1 MLTYDYGKDHL
12 KNWLIS
18 EVGFD
23 SRHLGKYEAIMCLG
37 NGYLGIRSATEERYC
52 NEKRNMFV
60 AGTFNKFDEKEVS
73 ELPNCADVT
82 AISLLLNGIPLD
94 LNRAEPREYTRILNL
109 KTAELSRRFIW
120 GTEEIGFIEFES
132 KRFVSMSDLH
142 LIGQKVRIRAVTGDV
157 KLILTS
163 GIDGQQTNSGVQHFS
178 DGDKR
183 AYDKKCLQLVQT
195 TTGSRIDFVINLVHN
210 IYKNGEEIS
219 DSGMVFLDRRKIAVE
234 YEIRLNKDEELI
246 IEKFATVHTSRDRE
260 WLSNEYSLDRICKR
274 TWHEIIEKAKR
285 GYDALFSESADKWE
299 QSVWNKANIEIESK
313 NETDQLTIRF
323 SQYHLAA
330 MTPAHDNRMNIA
342 AKGLTGEGYKGH
354 TFWDTEIFML
364 PYFIWHFPDI
374 ARSLLEHR
382 YLSLSGAH
390 KKARE
395 NGYEG
400 AMFPWESAWL
410 DEGET
415 TPDWGGAD
423 IVTGKPIRI
432 WSGILEQHI
441 TSDIAFGVWNYF
453 CITNDQDFMVKYGYE
468 LIMEAAKFWASRLE
482 WDDKRQKYCIN
493 NVIGPD
499 EYKEHVNNNAYT
511 NYMAHWTLKLAM
523 DSCQELK
530 DKKPDLFDKLDKKLG
545 LEEANRLW
553 KDRINQIY
561 LPSPNADDVIPQDD
575 TYLEKKNV
583 DLTPFKN
590 QKHVGS
596 IFNCYNMDQ
605 INSIQVTKQADV
617 LLLLYLLEDKFDRR
631 IKEACWDYYEP
642 RTLHDSSLSLSTH
655 SILASDLGY
664 KDLAYRL
671 FRMACDID
679 LGPNMKSSD
688 HGIHAASLGGVW
700 QCIVCGFGG
709 LRMLNGK
716 LRINPHLPD
725 EWERL
730 KFNLIWHNDRLRIE
744 ITKHSIEITNETRI
758 NEEISLEVRN
768 EIHILRDR
776 LSLAL

>member
-1 MLTYDYGKDHL
+1 MLTYDYGKGHL

-23 SRHLGKYEAIMCLG
+23 SRYLGKYEAIMSLG
-37 NGYLGIRSATEERYC
+37 NGYLGIRSATEERYS

-60 AGTFNKFDEKEVS
+60 AGTFNRFDEREVS

-82 AISLLLNGIPLD
+82 AISLLVNGIPLD
-94 LNRAEPREYTRILNL
+94 LNKAAPREYTRILNL

-120 GTEEIGFIEFES
+120 GTEETGFIEFES
-132 KRFVSMSDLH
+132 KRFVSLSDLH
-142 LIGQKVRIRAVTGDV
+142 LIGQKIRIRAVSDDV
-157 KLILTS
+157 TLVFTS

-210 IYKNGEEIS
+210 IYKNGEELS
-219 DSGMVFLDRRKIAVE
+219 DIGKVFLDRRQISVE
-234 YEIRLNKDEELI
+234 YEARLNKDEELI
-246 IEKFATVHTSRDRE
+246 VEKFATVHTSRDRE
-260 WLSNEYSLDRICKR
+260 WLSNEYSLDRLRKR
-274 TWHEIIEKAKR
+274 SCTELIEKAKR
-285 GYDALFSESADKWE
+285 GYDTLFSESADKWE
-299 QSVWNKANIEIESK
+299 QNVWNKANIEIKSK
-313 NETDQLTIRF
+313 NDIDQLAIRF
-323 SQYHLAA
+323 SQYHLTA

-364 PYFIWHFPDI
+364 PYFIWHFPVV
-374 ARSLLEHR
+374 ARSLLEYR
-382 YLSLSGAH
+382 YLSLPGAH

-415 TPDWGGAD
+415 TPEWGGVD
-423 IVTGKPIRI
+423 IITGKPIRI

-453 CITNDQDFMVKYGYE
+453 CITNDQDFMDRYGYE
-468 LIMEAAKFWASRLE
+468 LIMDAAKFWASRLE
-482 WDDKRQKYCIN
+482 WDEKRQKYCIN

-523 DSCQELK
+523 DSCKELK
-530 DKKPDLFDKLDKKLG
+530 DKNPDLFEKLDRKLG
-545 LEEANRLW
+545 LQEANRLW
-553 KDRINQIY
+553 KERINLIY
-561 LPSPNADDVIPQDD
+561 LPSPNAADVIPQDD
-575 TYLEKKNV
+575 TYLDKKNV

-596 IFNCYNMDQ
+596 IFSRYNLDQ
-605 INSIQVTKQADV
+605 INDIQVTKQADV
-617 LLLLYLLEDKFDRR
+617 LLLLYLLEDKFNRR
-631 IKEACWDYYEP
+631 TKEACWDYYEP

-688 HGIHAASLGGVW
+688 HGIHAASLGGIW
-700 QCIVCGFGG
+700 QCVACGFGG
-709 LRMLNGK
+709 LRMLNGR
-716 LRINPHLPD
+716 LRIDPHLPD
-725 EWERL
+725 QWESL
-730 KFNLIWHNDRLRIE
+730 KFTVMWHNDRLRIE
-744 ITKHSIEITNETRI
+744 ITRHNIEIINETRT
-758 NEEISLEVRN
+758 NKEIALEVRN
-768 EIHILRDR
+768 ENHILRDK

>member
-1 MLTYDYGKDHL
+1 MLTYDHGKDQQ

-18 EVGFD
+18 EVGFN
-23 SRHLGKYEAIMCLG
+23 SQHLSKYEAIMCLG

-52 NEKRNMFV
+52 NEKRNTFV
-60 AGTFNKFDEKEVS
+60 AGTFNRFDEKEVS

-82 AISLLLNGIPLD
+82 AISLLVNGVPLD
-94 LNRAEPREYTRILNL
+94 LNRAEPREYMRTLNL

-120 GTEEIGFIEFES
+120 GTEETGFIEFDS
-132 KRFVSMSDLH
+132 KRFASLSDLH
-142 LIGQKVRIRAVTGDV
+142 LIGQKLCIRAVSDNISLV
-157 KLILTS
+157 FTS

-183 AYDKKCLQLVQT
+183 VYDKKCLQLVQT
-195 TTGSRIDFVINLVHN
+195 TTQSRIDFVINLVHTL
-210 IYKNGEEIS
+210 YKNGKELSECGKIS
-219 DSGMVFLDRRKIAVE
+219 QDRRQVFVE
-234 YEIRLNKDEELI
+234 YAITLNKGEELI
-246 IEKFATVHTSRDRE
+246 IEKLATIHTSRDRE
-260 WLSNEYSLDRICKR
+260 WLSGEYSLSGLKERS
-274 TWHEIIEKAKR
+274 WSELIEKAKR
-285 GYDALFSESADKWE
+285 GYDELFSESARKWE
-299 QSVWNKANIEIESK
+299 QSVWNKANIVIESK
-313 NETDQLTIRF
+313 NDIDQLAIRF
-323 SQYHLAA
+323 SQYHLTA

-364 PYFIWHFPDI
+364 PYFMWNFPDI

-382 YLSLSGAH
+382 YLSLPGAH

-415 TPDWGGAD
+415 TPEWGGVD

-432 WSGILEQHI
+432 WSGVLEQHI

-453 CITNDQDFMVKYGYE
+453 CITNDQDFMDRYGYE
-468 LIMEAAKFWASRLE
+468 LIMDAAKFWASRLE
-482 WDDKRQKYCIN
+482 WDEKRQKYCIN

-523 DSCQELK
+523 DTCKELK
-530 DKKPDLFDKLDKKLG
+530 DKNPDLFEKLDRKLG
-545 LEEANRLW
+545 LQEANRLW
-553 KDRINQIY
+553 KERINLIY
-561 LPSPNADDVIPQDD
+561 LPSPNAADVIPQDD
-575 TYLEKKNV
+575 TYLDKKNV

-596 IFNCYNMDQ
+596 IFSRYNLDQ
-605 INSIQVTKQADV
+605 INDIQVTKQADV

-631 IKEACWDYYEP
+631 TKEACWDYYEP

-688 HGIHAASLGGVW
+688 HGIHAASLGGIW
-700 QCIVCGFGG
+700 QCVACGFGG
-709 LRMLNGK
+709 LRMLNGR
-716 LRINPHLPD
+716 LRIDPHLPD
-725 EWERL
+725 QWESL
-730 KFNLIWHNDRLRIE
+730 KFTVMWHNDRLRIE
-744 ITKHSIEITNETRI
+744 ITRHNIEIINETRT
-758 NEEISLEVRN
+758 NKEIALEVRN
-768 EIHILRDR
+768 ENHILRDK

>member
-382 YLSLSGAH
+382 YLSLPGAH

-432 WSGILEQHI
+432 W
-441 TSDIAFGVWNYF
+441 
-453 CITNDQDFMVKYGYE
+453 
-468 LIMEAAKFWASRLE
+468 
-482 WDDKRQKYCIN
+482 
-493 NVIGPD
+493 
-499 EYKEHVNNNAYT
+499 
-511 NYMAHWTLKLAM
+511 
-523 DSCQELK
+523 
-530 DKKPDLFDKLDKKLG
+530 
-545 LEEANRLW
+545 
-553 KDRINQIY
+553 
-561 LPSPNADDVIPQDD
+561 
-575 TYLEKKNV
+575 
-583 DLTPFKN
+583 
-590 QKHVGS
+590 
-596 IFNCYNMDQ
+596 
-605 INSIQVTKQADV
+605 
-617 LLLLYLLEDKFDRR
+617 
-631 IKEACWDYYEP
+631 
-642 RTLHDSSLSLSTH
+642 
-655 SILASDLGY
+655 
-664 KDLAYRL
+664 
-671 FRMACDID
+671 
-679 LGPNMKSSD
+679 
-688 HGIHAASLGGVW
+688 
-700 QCIVCGFGG
+700 
-709 LRMLNGK
+709 
-716 LRINPHLPD
+716 
-725 EWERL
+725 
-730 KFNLIWHNDRLRIE
+730 
-744 ITKHSIEITNETRI
+744 
-758 NEEISLEVRN
+758 
-768 EIHILRDR
+768 
-776 LSLAL
+776 